1 MWTHRNAS
9 SFYVCFSHWR
19 ALRLH
24 TWPKAVKQCIS
35 DAELHVCVCHCLQL
49 VGVAVGSSPR
59 QARVY
64 DTATGNVIVTLDEAA
79 AAAAAAAAASVG
91 IGSSSAAGAAN
102 AAGSGT
108 GSGEM
113 MRGAASACFSPSG
126 RPSLE

>member
-1 MWTHRNAS
+1 M
-9 SFYVCFSHWR
+9 
-19 ALRLH
+19 
-24 TWPKAVKQCIS
+24 
-35 DAELHVCVCHCLQL
+35 QL

-64 DTATGNVIVTLDEAA
+64 DTATGNVVVTLDEAA

-126 RPSLE
+126 REYGEEWGLHKSATAGPALACFRPLNVGKPPLSAA

>member
-1 MWTHRNAS
+1 
-9 SFYVCFSHWR
+9 
-19 ALRLH
+19 
-24 TWPKAVKQCIS
+24 
-35 DAELHVCVCHCLQL
+35 
-49 VGVAVGSSPR
+49 
-59 QARVY
+59 VY
-64 DTATGNVIVTLDEAA
+64 DTATGNVVVTLDEAA

-126 RPSLE
+126 GDRMEERGLHMGDYTHSCTAAAALGLRQDEAQTAVLL